1 MIHRLTISAFLSFPL
16 VLVIALNTSK
26 AADDNHPNS
35 DRPNIVF
42 IFADDQGYA
51 DLGCYGAQGFK
62 TPNLDR
68 LAAEGTRF
76 TDFYVAQPVCS
87 ASRAALLTGC
97 YSNRVGILGA
107 LGPKSLIGI
116 SDKELTLAELLHDAG
131 YATAIYGKWH
141 LGHHPQFLPTRHGFD
156 EYFGLPY
163 SNDMWPRHPER
174 PGGYPPLPLIQDT
187 KTIATNPDQT
197 QLTTWY
203 TEHAVDFIERKHDQ
217 PFFLY
222 VPHNMPHVPLFVSD
236 KYDGRSKRGLYGDV
250 TEEIDWSVGQI
261 LEALRRTNVEDN
273 TLVIYTSDNGPWLS
287 YGDHAGSTG
296 PLREGKGTTF
306 EGGVRE
312 PMICRWP
319 RHIPPGNVCHEPAMT
334 IDILPT
340 IARLLGVEL
349 PDDRTIDGRDIWP
362 LVAAQPDAKSPHE
375 ALFFY
380 WGKHLQAVRSGPWN
394 LHLPHK
400 YRTLHGRPGGR
411 GGTPVRYEQDRIE
424 RSLFNLVEDIGE
436 THNVAAAHPDVV
448 KRMMQFVEQAR
459 SDLGDSAVKRVG
471 NNVRPAGRID

>member
-1 MIHRLTISAFLSFPL
+1 MFYRLTISALAL
-16 VLVIALNTSK
+16 TYVLAAMVHPAQ
-26 AADDNHPNS
+26 AADDN
-35 DRPNIVF
+35 RPNIVL

-51 DLGCYGAQGFK
+51 DLGCYGAKGFE

-107 LGPKSLIGI
+107 LGPKSPIGI
-116 SDKELTLAELLHDAG
+116 NDEELTLAELLRDAG
-131 YATAIYGKWH
+131 YATAIFGKWH

-174 PGGYPPLPLIQDT
+174 PNGYPPLPLIRNT
-187 KTIATNPDQT
+187 ETIETNPDQS

-203 TEHAVDFIERKHDQ
+203 TERAVDFIERKHDQ
-217 PFFLY
+217 PFFVY
-222 VPHNMPHVPLFVSD
+222 VPHSMPHVPLFVSD
-236 KYDGRSKRGLYGDV
+236 KYNAHSQQGLYGDV

-261 LEALRRTNVEDN
+261 LDALRRTNVDEN

-312 PMICRWP
+312 PMICRWTG
-319 RHIPPGNVCHEPAMT
+319 RIPGGGVCHEPAMT

-340 IARLLGVEL
+340 IARLIGAEL
-349 PDDRTIDGRDIWP
+349 PADRIIDGHDIWP
-362 LVAAQPDAKSPHE
+362 LMAAEPDARSPHE
-375 ALFFY
+375 SLFFY
-380 WGKHLQAVRSGPWN
+380 WGKHLQAVRSGPWK

-400 YRTLHGRPGGR
+400 YRSLNGRPGGK
-411 GGTPVRYEQDRIE
+411 GGTPVRYDQNEIE
-424 RSLFNLVEDIGE
+424 LALFNLVDDIGE
-436 THNVAAAHPDVV
+436 TRDVAKDHPKVV
-448 KRMMQFVEQAR
+448 QRMLQFVEQAR

-471 NNVRPAGRID
+471 DNVRPAGRIK